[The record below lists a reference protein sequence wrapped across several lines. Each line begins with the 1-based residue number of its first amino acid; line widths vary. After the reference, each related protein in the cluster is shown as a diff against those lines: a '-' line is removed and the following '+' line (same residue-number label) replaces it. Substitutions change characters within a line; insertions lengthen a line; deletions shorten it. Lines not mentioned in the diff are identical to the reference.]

1 MYMAIVWIKKGIVL
15 QSVVVFTSK
24 FLASIINY
32 NDGEMVMERCPK
44 GFSESVLGD
53 GVGVRATLNKN

>member
-1 MYMAIVWIKKGIVL
+1 MYMAIVLIKKGIVF

-32 NDGEMVMERCPK
+32 NDGEMVMERCP
-44 GFSESVLGD
+44 
-53 GVGVRATLNKN
+53 

>member
-1 MYMAIVWIKKGIVL
+1 MYMAIVLIKKELYL

-32 NDGEMVMERCPK
+32 NDGEMVMERCP
-44 GFSESVLGD
+44 
-53 GVGVRATLNKN
+53 

>member
-1 MYMAIVWIKKGIVL
+1 MYMAIVLIKKGIVL

-32 NDGEMVMERCPK
+32 NDGELVMERCP
-44 GFSESVLGD
+44 
-53 GVGVRATLNKN
+53 